1 MLGETVTEQI
11 NSQTFVVE
19 RENLA
24 KEMISDIAEIKAE
37 LDSAVQNYNFAD
49 CDELIDHYSY
59 KIKAAQ
65 TKYNML
71 LKRAKENGLTNAEYL
86 ANIMR
91 HKK

>member
-1 MLGETVTEQI
+1 VLGETVTEQI

>member
-1 MLGETVTEQI
+1 MGETVTEQI